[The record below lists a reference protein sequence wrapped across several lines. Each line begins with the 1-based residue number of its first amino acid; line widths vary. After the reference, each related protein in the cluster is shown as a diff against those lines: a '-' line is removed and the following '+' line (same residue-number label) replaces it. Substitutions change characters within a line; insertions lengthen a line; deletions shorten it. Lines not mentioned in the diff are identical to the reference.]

1 MQSLR
6 DRFGKKGN
14 KNAKNKKSQ
23 EKPKETEQNIETWPD
38 GSSSDDEQKEK
49 PITKSKWQELY
60 SAKTSTVTQMINKKV
75 KEVG

>member
-1 MQSLR
+1 VQSLR

-49 PITKSKWQELY
+49 PITKSKW
-60 SAKTSTVTQMINKKV
+60 
-75 KEVG
+75 